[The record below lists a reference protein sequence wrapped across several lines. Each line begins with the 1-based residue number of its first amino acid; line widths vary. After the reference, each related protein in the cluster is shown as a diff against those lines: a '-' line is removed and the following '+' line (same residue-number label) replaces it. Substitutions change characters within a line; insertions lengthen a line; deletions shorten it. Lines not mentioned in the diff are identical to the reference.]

1 MANNKLFPGGAGV
14 GLRNVGSYQVS
25 GRPFA
30 SAAINAST
38 AAVVDFP
45 AVTRWVMIKNNTD
58 SVLKVGFSAAGVAGT
73 NYFTLT
79 SGSVT
84 EPLELKITQ
93 LHLLGAASVDVMA
106 GLTFIANSGVDNP
119 GLSPGGAGAVSPNVN
134 WTGSLGVG

>member
-1 MANNKLFPGGAGV
+1 MAVFQYQAGI
-14 GLRNVGSYQVS
+14 GNVGSYQVS
-25 GRPFA
+25 GKPFA
-30 SAAINAST
+30 KAAIDAST
-38 AAVVDFP
+38 TTKIEFP
-45 AVTRWVMIKNNTD
+45 SVTRWVMVKNNTA
-58 SVLKVGFSAAGVAGT
+58 SVLKVGFSAAGLAGT

-84 EPLELKITQ
+84 SPLELKITE
-93 LHLLGAASVDVMA
+93 LHLLGANSVDVMA